1 MRRLSVNLPQSALL
15 AIHKSFIRPHLDYG
29 DTNNKNFQNEIK
41 KLQYKACLEITGAM
55 RGTSREKLYEQ
66 LRLLKEAGTVNQ
78 LSFIK

>member
-1 MRRLSVNLPQSALL
+1 M
-15 AIHKSFIRPHLDYG
+15 AIQII
-29 DTNNKNFQNEIK
+29 KNFQNEIK